1 MAWEAF
7 KYAETDTVLPAKILV
22 IDEVQ
27 QFLESS
33 SDRKAERLADRLR
46 DNMQSIAR
54 LGRASHIH
62 LIMSTQSPSGNSFPT
77 ALKNNVSQRVI
88 CGRVEENISNAII
101 DSSEGAS
108 IPLSPGSYLG
118 FSKGETQQFQGF
130 FIKKAEVLALG
141 TVKEGYDPKTGQSL
155 KNDDFDMSPIEE
167 PKEEPEEVNEKE
179 KQETEQEKSGIIQK
193 EETEEEVVTEEEA
206 EEFDDGSFSD
216 IGDGEEFLN
225 RAEKVQLRFNIK
237 TNKKPAIK
245 IKIQQKR

>member
-167 PKEEPEEVNEKE
+167 PKEEPEEQKLEPE
-179 KQETEQEKSGIIQK
+179 EQEQPRSIQK
-193 EETEEEVVTEEEA
+193 EETEEEIVTEEEA

-237 TNKKPAIK
+237 TNKKPTIK

>member
-77 ALKNNVSQRVI
+77 ALKNNVSQRII

-167 PKEEPEEVNEKE
+167 PKEEPEEQKLEPE
-179 KQETEQEKSGIIQK
+179 EQEQPRSIQK

-225 RAEKVQLRFNIK
+225 RAEKAQLRFNIK

>member
-167 PKEEPEEVNEKE
+167 LKEEPEEQKLEPE
-179 KQETEQEKSGIIQK
+179 EQEQPRSIQK

-206 EEFDDGSFSD
+206 KEFDDGSFSD

-225 RAEKVQLRFNIK
+225 RAEKAQLRFNIK

>member
-155 KNDDFDMSPIEE
+155 KNDDFDMSPVEE
-167 PKEEPEEVNEKE
+167 PKEEPEE
-179 KQETEQEKSGIIQK
+179 QELEPEEQEQPRSIQK
-193 EETEEEVVTEEEA
+193 EETEEEIVTEEEA

-216 IGDGEEFLN
+216 MGDGEEFLN
-225 RAEKVQLRFNIK
+225 RAEKAQLRFNIK

>member
-167 PKEEPEEVNEKE
+167 PKEEPEEQKLEPE
-179 KQETEQEKSGIIQK
+179 EQEQPRSIQK

>member
-167 PKEEPEEVNEKE
+167 PKEEPEEQKLEPE
-179 KQETEQEKSGIIQK
+179 EQEQPRSIQK

-216 IGDGEEFLN
+216 MGDGEEFLN

>member
-167 PKEEPEEVNEKE
+167 PKEEPEE
-179 KQETEQEKSGIIQK
+179 QELEPEEQEQPRSIQK

-225 RAEKVQLRFNIK
+225 RAEKAQLRFNIK
-237 TNKKPAIK
+237 TNKKPTIK

>member
-167 PKEEPEEVNEKE
+167 PKEEPEEQKL
-179 KQETEQEKSGIIQK
+179 EQEEQEQPRSIQK

-206 EEFDDGSFSD
+206 EEFDDGPFSD
-216 IGDGEEFLN
+216 MGDGEEFLN